1 MPLFERR
8 LISATTQQPTSDS
21 RRIALKVMPTS
32 TRSPSLLNNVGYT
45 FVTGGA
51 RSGKSS
57 LALRLAHSS
66 GRPVTFVA
74 TGEALDDEMT
84 DRIAR
89 HQVERPAHWHT
100 VEAPRGLIGA
110 VQKTAS
116 DSFVIVDCL
125 SLWVS
130 NLLLD
135 GVADIETQAIDLHRV
150 LTDRRSPS
158 VVVTNEVGLGIVPDN
173 ALARSYRD
181 VLGRVNAILA
191 TGAADAFFVVAGRVI
206 RLDMPPV

>member
-1 MPLFERR
+1 
-8 LISATTQQPTSDS
+8 
-21 RRIALKVMPTS
+21 MPTS
-32 TRSPSLLNNVGYT
+32 PSPHHNTEYT
-45 FVTGGA
+45 FVIGGA

-57 LALRLAHSS
+57 LALRLAHAS

-100 VEAPRGLIGA
+100 VEAPRGLIDA
-110 VQKTAS
+110 VRGTDS

-135 GVADIETQAIDLHRV
+135 GVADIETQAIDLQRV
-150 LTDRRSPS
+150 LTERRSPS

-181 VLGRVNAILA
+181 VLGRVNAIVA
-191 TGAADAFFVVAGRVI
+191 GGAMEALFVIAGRVI